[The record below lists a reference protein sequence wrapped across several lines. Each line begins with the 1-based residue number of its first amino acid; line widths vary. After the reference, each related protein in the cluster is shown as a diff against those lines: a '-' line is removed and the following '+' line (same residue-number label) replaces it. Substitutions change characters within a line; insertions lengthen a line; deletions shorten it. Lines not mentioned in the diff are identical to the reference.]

1 MVIHRD
7 LKLDNVSVP
16 GRIIHRDFKLDN
28 VSVPDR
34 RGIPRSG
41 TGSEHGLQ

>member
-16 GRIIHRDFKLDN
+16 GRIIHRNLKLDN
-28 VSVPDR
+28 VCARQKRDSSFGDLY
-34 RGIPRSG
+34 
-41 TGSEHGLQ
+41 EHGLQ